1 VRIPVGPVAVDA
13 SIQIE
18 VADPILAAAIAAAVT
33 SALAAIEVPPLSH
46 PVVLLR
52 SRKRLAEQLGAL
64 AGAIA
69 VVGVTPRNARHLVA
83 ITDQLRAAGVVGI
96 QLVWD
101 GSSHERWVFAALE
114 HARSL
119 PAAAPLVVAT
129 TLDPAPAL
137 RLLVAHR
144 LRRTS

>member
-13 SIQIE
+13 SIQIGI
-18 VADPILAAAIAAAVT
+18 ADPVLAGAIAASLTA
-33 SALAAIEVPPLSH
+33 ALAAIEVPPLSQ
-46 PVVLLR
+46 PTVLLR
-52 SRKRLAEQLGAL
+52 SRKRIAERLVEL
-64 AGAIA
+64 SGAIA
-69 VVGVTPRNARHLVA
+69 IVGVTPRNARHLVA
-83 ITDQLRAAGVVGI
+83 ITDQLRAAGVAGI

-101 GSSHERWVFAALE
+101 GASHERHVFAALE

-119 PAAAPLVVAT
+119 VVSAPLVVAAT
-129 TLDPAPAL
+129 IEPAPAL